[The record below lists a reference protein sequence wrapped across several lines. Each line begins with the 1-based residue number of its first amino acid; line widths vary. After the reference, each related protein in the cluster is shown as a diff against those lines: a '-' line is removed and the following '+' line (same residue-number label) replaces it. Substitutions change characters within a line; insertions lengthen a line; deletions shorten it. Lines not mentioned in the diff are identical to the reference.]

1 MFKKIIFSILIFV
14 VAGELLIRFDEAFE
28 FMSES
33 RVVKIETSLK
43 ITPEYDM
50 VKNNSI
56 NVEGNN
62 FRLMVLGDS
71 YIHGGGIE
79 FKDNFS
85 QQLKILLNKANSKFD
100 EVYVLDVSKPSS
112 NNFDN
117 SQTYFQ
123 FVDKFKPNVVV
134 LGYNY
139 NDVMGELD
147 KERTLAGID
156 SFSDIKASSA
166 EKESFI
172 KKVYNIVYQSR
183 FVFYVLHNLH
193 DELKAHGYI
202 VPNSSFDLNLKSYYL
217 NRANW
222 IKSQALLQ
230 ELIADTEKKNIQ
242 LMVLKFPEINL
253 LEYPGIFTKADT
265 SINNFFARNPSV
277 DYIDGTALFNG
288 EKSKDN
294 ILSRYDGH
302 PNEKAHKKMAREVF
316 NEIKKIT
323 ASRNDFNKQ

>member
-1 MFKKIIFSILIFV
+1 MISILIFV
-14 VAGELLIRFDEAFE
+14 LAGELLIRFDEAFE

-50 VKNNSI
+50 LKNNSI
-56 NVEGNN
+56 NLEGNN

-100 EVYVLDVSKPSS
+100 DVYVLDVSKPSS

-139 NDVMGELD
+139 NDVMGKLD
-147 KERTLAGID
+147 KERTQAGID
-156 SFSDIKASSA
+156 SFSNIKASSA

-172 KKVYNIVYQSR
+172 KKVYNIIYQSR

-202 VPNSSFDLNLKSYYL
+202 VPNSSFDLNLKSYYQ
-217 NRANW
+217 NQENW
-222 IKSQALLQ
+222 GKSQALLQ
-230 ELIADTEKKNIQ
+230 EVIDDAKKRNIQ

-265 SINNFFARNPSV
+265 SINHFFARNPSV
-277 DYIDGTALFNG
+277 HYIDGTAIFKG

-294 ILSRYDGH
+294 ILSKYDGH
-302 PNEKAHKKMAREVF
+302 PNEKAHKTMALEVF
-316 NEIKKIT
+316 REIKKTT
-323 ASRNDFNKQ
+323 ASQNDFDKQ